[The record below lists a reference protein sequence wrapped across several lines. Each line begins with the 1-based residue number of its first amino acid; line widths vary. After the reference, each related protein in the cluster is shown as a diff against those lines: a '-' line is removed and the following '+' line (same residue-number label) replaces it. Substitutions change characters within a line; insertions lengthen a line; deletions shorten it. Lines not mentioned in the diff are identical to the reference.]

1 MKKKRILAF
10 VLASC
15 GLGPCLSPAFSQ
27 DCVVRLTTSKAVGT
41 EMTFLVNSTY
51 SGVSVDWGDGNPVV
65 YTSDDPVTEITGTVR
80 GSGITLS
87 GPATWELF
95 SCAGQDV
102 TSLDLTGAK
111 KLRSLYCQDNALSA
125 LSLAGMSGLVDLD
138 CSGNDLEAITYTT
151 AGYPERDLPVIE
163 NMNVAD
169 NRLSGSFNVRT
180 STLHALDISGN
191 DITTVY
197 TSSNPSLDMLKC
209 SGNQLTSLSVASCKS
224 ISTLVCD
231 GNTLTNLILPSGV
244 TTLQQLVC
252 DNNAISVRVDLSGCT
267 DLKDVSIANNKI
279 STLLLP
285 TYTKT
290 SSLSLADNKLTLS
303 NLPRQAQKPAFIN
316 FMPQAL
322 LDISGLANVKEAGD
336 VPYIDV
342 ASWADRRNTTVDL
355 NTYRRIGVTS
365 TSAGTI
371 EGVISWYAVDEDG
384 KETLLVKS
392 TSESDGGD
400 YYESNGATAF
410 LKPQRSVYARI
421 TADKVYK
428 SEGFYV
434 ETTRI
439 SVGQDAAT
447 GIVSLPSSSGLEI
460 AVSGGELIL
469 KSASGTAVL
478 VYAADGRLVWRGNVS
493 GTSRIALP
501 SGVYVV
507 NGHKVAL

>member
-1 MKKKRILAF
+1 
-10 VLASC
+10 
-15 GLGPCLSPAFSQ
+15 
-27 DCVVRLTTSKAVGT
+27 
-41 EMTFLVNSTY
+41 
-51 SGVSVDWGDGNPVV
+51 
-65 YTSDDPVTEITGTVR
+65 
-80 GSGITLS
+80 
-87 GPATWELF
+87 
-95 SCAGQDV
+95 
-102 TSLDLTGAK
+102 
-111 KLRSLYCQDNALSA
+111 
-125 LSLAGMSGLVDLD
+125 
-138 CSGNDLEAITYTT
+138 
-151 AGYPERDLPVIE
+151 
-163 NMNVAD
+163 
-169 NRLSGSFNVRT
+169 
-180 STLHALDISGN
+180 
-191 DITTVY
+191 
-197 TSSNPSLDMLKC
+197 
-209 SGNQLTSLSVASCKS
+209 
-224 ISTLVCD
+224 
-231 GNTLTNLILPSGV
+231 
-244 TTLQQLVC
+244 
-252 DNNAISVRVDLSGCT
+252 
-267 DLKDVSIANNKI
+267 
-279 STLLLP
+279 
-285 TYTKT
+285 
-290 SSLSLADNKLTLS
+290 
-303 NLPRQAQKPAFIN
+303 
-316 FMPQAL
+316 MPQAL